1 MNIFDSFALSFV
13 NEFAGRSI
21 IFDKIMVVI
30 VDQSLIKGGFLMALL
45 WWVWFRD
52 VDDIKSSVARN
63 HIIAIIAGC
72 FFSLLSARILA
83 KSLPFRLRPLFNPD
97 VSFTMPYGWKYGGG
111 LESWSSF
118 PSDHAVMFF
127 ALAVGLLF
135 ISRAVGILVLIHT
148 VLFICFPRV
157 FLGLHY
163 PSDILAG
170 AFLGTFFGVVF
181 NQQTLMNYITRPFN
195 YWLRKSAGTFY
206 ACSFLL
212 TFEIASLFDDI
223 RFLAEKTFKMVF
235 FYL

>member
-83 KSLPFRLRPLFNPD
+83 KSLPFRLRPLLTQMSHSQCPMDGN
-97 VSFTMPYGWKYGGG
+97 MG
-111 LESWSSF
+111 
-118 PSDHAVMFF
+118 
-127 ALAVGLLF
+127 VGLK
-135 ISRAVGILVLIHT
+135 AG
-148 VLFICFPRV
+148 VLFPVIM
-157 FLGLHY
+157 
-163 PSDILAG
+163 
-170 AFLGTFFGVVF
+170 
-181 NQQTLMNYITRPFN
+181 Q
-195 YWLRKSAGTFY
+195 
-206 ACSFLL
+206 
-212 TFEIASLFDDI
+212 
-223 RFLAEKTFKMVF
+223 
-235 FYL
+235 

>member
-1 MNIFDSFALSFV
+1 
-13 NEFAGRSI
+13 
-21 IFDKIMVVI
+21 
-30 VDQSLIKGGFLMALL
+30 
-45 WWVWFRD
+45 
-52 VDDIKSSVARN
+52 
-63 HIIAIIAGC
+63 
-72 FFSLLSARILA
+72 
-83 KSLPFRLRPLFNPD
+83 
-97 VSFTMPYGWKYGGG
+97 MPYGWKYGGG